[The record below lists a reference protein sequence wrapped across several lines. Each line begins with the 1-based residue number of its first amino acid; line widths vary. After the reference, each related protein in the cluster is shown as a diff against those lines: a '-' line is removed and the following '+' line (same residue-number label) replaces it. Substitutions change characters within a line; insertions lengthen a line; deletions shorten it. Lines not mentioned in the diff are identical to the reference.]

1 MHRLLS
7 ESDQS
12 RPRRNNYRQ
21 VALTFTLLGPV
32 ALQSRAITLPTKV
45 RVVKAVGFPVVMY
58 GMSELDHQEGWVLK
72 NWCFWAV
79 LLETLESPLD
89 SKEIKP
95 VNPKGNQPWIY
106 IGRADAEAEAPILWP
121 LDVKNQLI
129 GKDPDA
135 GKDWRQEEKGTKEDE
150 MVGWHERFNRHS
162 LRKFQEI
169 VKDRESWCAAVH
181 GVARS
186 RTWHRLNSNKALLQL
201 FQPLN
206 SFLWLCVAFLQ
217 PADEGGGKPEPVS
230 QINPMIN

>member
-32 ALQSRAITLPTKV
+32 ALQSRAIASPTKV

-72 NWCFWAV
+72 NWCFWTV

-89 SKEIKP
+89 RKEIKP

-129 GKDPDA
+129 GEGPDA
-135 GKDWRQEEKGTKEDE
+135 GKDWRQEEKCTTENKWLYGINDSLDVSVYKLQE
-150 MVGWHERFNRHS
+150 MVM
-162 LRKFQEI
+162 
-169 VKDRESWCAAVH
+169 DREAWCAAVH
-181 GVARS
+181 GVAKS
-186 RTWHRLNSNKALLQL
+186 QTWLNNWTTTTKIKSSHGTTVDN
-201 FQPLN
+201 
-206 SFLWLCVAFLQ
+206 
-217 PADEGGGKPEPVS
+217 
-230 QINPMIN
+230 IY

>member
-32 ALQSRAITLPTKV
+32 ALQSRAIASPTKV

-72 NWCFWAV
+72 NWCFWTV

-89 SKEIKP
+89 RKEIKP

-129 GKDPDA
+129 RKDPDA
-135 GKDWRQEEKGTKEDE
+135 GKDWRQEEKGTKD
-150 MVGWHERFNRHS
+150 GWMAWKIQRTQAWAN
-162 LRKFQEI
+162 
-169 VKDRESWCAAVH
+169 
-181 GVARS
+181 S
-186 RTWHRLNSNKALLQL
+186 RN
-201 FQPLN
+201 
-206 SFLWLCVAFLQ
+206 
-217 PADEGGGKPEPVS
+217 
-230 QINPMIN
+230 